1 LPRTRRTP
9 SSTPRSTSPPG
20 AAGATCASPTSRP
33 KPNIDLAELAKV
45 ASGKADIVRRFSR
58 RTDRAMLESLKQ
70 QPVDGDAHDRLFEIV
85 MRRLEI
91 LAPHRAALA
100 SILDAPAGHPS
111 GIAMLAASA
120 ATTQR
125 WMLAAA
131 GLEEEGAGGLVKQG
145 GLACVYARTLRV
157 WLTDDDP
164 GLART
169 MAALDG
175 DLREGA
181 RWLRWAEVPVT
192 FATALFGYRAQPVA
206 RPQAAPRGRLS
217 APAAAASPVGPLR
230 RAQPM
235 SAAPEPAAPID
246 FADFLKVDIRVGT
259 IVAAEPFP
267 EARKPAVKL
276 TIDFGPLGTKEIL
289 RPDHPPLHARRPGRP
304 PGRGRRQLPAA
315 PDRPLH
321 VRSPDAGLARH
332 RRRGGA
338 GGPRTPRPRRRPALL
353 TPQRLW

>member
-1 LPRTRRTP
+1 MAIAEDRENTVIDAALNLAARR
-9 SSTPRSTSPPG
+9 SWRDVRLADI
-20 AAGATCASPTSRP
+20 AAEAD
-33 KPNIDLAELAKV
+33 IDLAELAKV

-91 LAPHRAALA
+91 LAPHRAALS

-111 GIAMLAASA
+111 AIAMLAASA

-164 GLART
+164 GFART

-192 FATALFGYRAQPVA
+192 FATALSGIA
-206 RPQAAPRGRLS
+206 RSLWRGR
-217 APAAAASPVGPLR
+217 
-230 RAQPM
+230 
-235 SAAPEPAAPID
+235 
-246 FADFLKVDIRVGT
+246 K
-259 IVAAEPFP
+259 
-267 EARKPAVKL
+267 
-276 TIDFGPLGTKEIL
+276 
-289 RPDHPPLHARRPGRP
+289 
-304 PGRGRRQLPAA
+304 
-315 PDRPLH
+315 
-321 VRSPDAGLARH
+321 
-332 RRRGGA
+332 
-338 GGPRTPRPRRRPALL
+338 PRREAGYPPPPPPPPPSGASGEPNR
-353 TPQRLW
+353 

>member
-1 LPRTRRTP
+1 MASDEQRENAVIDAALRVAARR
-9 SSTPRSTSPPG
+9 SWRDVRLADI
-20 AAGATCASPTSRP
+20 AAED
-33 KPNIDLAELAKV
+33 NIDLAELAKV
-45 ASGKADIVRRFSR
+45 SSGKTDIVRRFSR
-58 RTDRAMLESLKQ
+58 RTDRAMLDSLKN

-111 GIAMLAASA
+111 GLAILAASA

-175 DLREGA
+175 DLRQGA

-192 FATALFGYRAQPVA
+192 FATALSGIA
-206 RPQAAPRGRLS
+206 RSLWRGREPRHDAGYPPPPPPPPPPS
-217 APAAAASPVGPLR
+217 SPSG
-230 RAQPM
+230 
-235 SAAPEPAAPID
+235 E
-246 FADFLKVDIRVGT
+246 
-259 IVAAEPFP
+259 
-267 EARKPAVKL
+267 
-276 TIDFGPLGTKEIL
+276 
-289 RPDHPPLHARRPGRP
+289 PGR
-304 PGRGRRQLPAA
+304 
-315 PDRPLH
+315 
-321 VRSPDAGLARH
+321 
-332 RRRGGA
+332 
-338 GGPRTPRPRRRPALL
+338 
-353 TPQRLW
+353 

>member
-1 LPRTRRTP
+1 MASAEQQENAVIDAALRLAARR
-9 SSTPRSTSPPG
+9 SWRDVRLADI
-20 AAGATCASPTSRP
+20 AAEA
-33 KPNIDLAELAKV
+33 KIDLAGLAKV

-58 RTDRAMLESLKQ
+58 RTDRAMLESLKK

-111 GIAMLAASA
+111 AIAMLAASA

-157 WLTDDDP
+157 WLSDDDP

-192 FATALFGYRAQPVA
+192 FATALSGIA
-206 RPQAAPRGRLS
+206 RSLWRGRDPRS
-217 APAAAASPVGPLR
+217 EAEYPPPPPPPPSGPSR
-230 RAQPM
+230 
-235 SAAPEPAAPID
+235 EPS
-246 FADFLKVDIRVGT
+246 R
-259 IVAAEPFP
+259 
-267 EARKPAVKL
+267 
-276 TIDFGPLGTKEIL
+276 
-289 RPDHPPLHARRPGRP
+289 
-304 PGRGRRQLPAA
+304 
-315 PDRPLH
+315 
-321 VRSPDAGLARH
+321 
-332 RRRGGA
+332 
-338 GGPRTPRPRRRPALL
+338 
-353 TPQRLW
+353 